1 VKRTTRIDVRV
12 TPEEKRCIDGRA
24 RAHGYPT
31 TKFLREGGLL
41 GRVQPVLSI
50 HLQQWARLA
59 GLMANL
65 NQLTRLANAGTIR
78 PDLAAAIL
86 ETRDM
91 VAAIRQDLITKREAQ
106 K

>member
-1 VKRTTRIDVRV
+1 VKRTARIDVRCTV
-12 TPEEKRCIDGRA
+12 DEKHSIDARA

-31 TKFLREGGLL
+31 TKFLREFGLL

-65 NQLTRLANAGTIR
+65 NQLTRHANAGSIQ
-78 PDLAAAIL
+78 PDLAPAIL
-86 ETRDM
+86 ETREM
-91 VAAIRQDLITKREAQ
+91 VRAIRLDLITKREAQ